1 MYVLIYV
8 CGFFVDVIIFVK
20 MFVVKKVR
28 VEEEL
33 LEIMGYIYNV
43 FFIKLLRNNN
53 KYFNVVFQ
61 DYEKYSDLVCFVLE
75 YN

>member
-1 MYVLIYV
+1 MLIYV

-53 KYFNVVFQ
+53 KYFNVVF
-61 DYEKYSDLVCFVLE
+61 
-75 YN
+75 

>member
-53 KYFNVVFQ
+53 KYFNVVF
-61 DYEKYSDLVCFVLE
+61 
-75 YN
+75 

>member
-43 FFIKLLRNNN
+43 FFIKLLRNN
-53 KYFNVVFQ
+53 KYFNVVF
-61 DYEKYSDLVCFVLE
+61 
-75 YN
+75 

>member
-61 DYEKYSDLVCFVLE
+61 DYEKYSDVVCFVLE